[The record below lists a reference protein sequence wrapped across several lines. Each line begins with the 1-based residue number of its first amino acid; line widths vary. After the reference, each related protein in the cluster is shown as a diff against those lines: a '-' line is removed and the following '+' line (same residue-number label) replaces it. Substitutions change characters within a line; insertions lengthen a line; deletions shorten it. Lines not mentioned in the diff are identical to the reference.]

1 MGRTY
6 KQLSLEDRCE
16 IARLSA
22 NGGSI
27 RQIAAALDR
36 PPSTISRELK
46 RNRGASLGYKPGYAQ
61 QQMRARRWSGGRL
74 TREPDLRRAVLERLG
89 RGWSPEQVAGRLA
102 RERGRKVISHETIY
116 RFIYAQIRRTNDFS
130 WRRYLPRGKSK
141 RGIRGKKGGSPA
153 SFIEGRVSLAERPL
167 DVANRRIPGHWE
179 ADLMMFSKY
188 GQAILTVHE
197 RASRLL
203 FGIRIASKVARG
215 VARHLTRLFAALPQR
230 LRQTVTFDN
239 GTEFACHLAL
249 HSLSIQTFFCDPHA
263 PWQKGGIEN
272 AIGRMRRFIP
282 RKTDLDALPTR
293 RFRQMVAA
301 YNNTPR
307 KCLDFR
313 TPAEAF
319 SEVLHFECEST
330 SPPLPGRQNKK
341 AARSGGLSAVQSARS
356 LRVVAAAIV
365 AAVIEPIVVI
375 VGTKAIVVV
384 VVVVVVIVR
393 RLVVQAGA
401 RVVVAPTGADVVDA
415 GIARQVAAGLVVAP
429 RLAVT

>member
-6 KQLSLEDRCE
+6 KQLSLEERCE

-22 NGGSI
+22 NGSSI

-46 RNRGASLGYKPGYAQ
+46 RNRGAKLGYKPSYAQ

-74 TREPDLRRAVLERLG
+74 TREHDLRRAVMERLS

-102 RERGRKVISHETIY
+102 REHGRKVISYETIY

-130 WRRYLPRGKSK
+130 WRHYLPRGKSK
-141 RGIRGKKGGSPA
+141 RGIRRQKGGSPA
-153 SFIEGRVSLAERPL
+153 SFIEGRVSLANRPIEA
-167 DVANRRIPGHWE
+167 ANRSIPGHWE

-188 GQAILTVHE
+188 GQSVLTVHE
-197 RASRLL
+197 RTSRLL
-203 FGIRIASKVARG
+203 FGIRLASKLARG
-215 VARHLTRLFAALPQR
+215 VARHLTHLFAALPES

-249 HSLSIQTFFCDPHA
+249 HSLKIETFFCDPHA

-282 RKTDLDALPTR
+282 RKTDLATLPTR
-293 RFRQMVAA
+293 RFRQMIAA

-319 SEVLHFECEST
+319 SKVLRFECEST
-330 SPPLPGRQNKK
+330 SWLSPGRRGTWSHIL
-341 AARSGGLSAVQSARS
+341 ATDCV
-356 LRVVAAAIV
+356 RVMPSNFVPRKCRGCREGRVAAAPRALAQKGIC
-365 AAVIEPIVVI
+365 ASAKTTGTGGDHTGLPCAV
-375 VGTKAIVVV
+375 GY
-384 VVVVVVIVR
+384 
-393 RLVVQAGA
+393 
-401 RVVVAPTGADVVDA
+401 
-415 GIARQVAAGLVVAP
+415 GLYALSSVNQLLP
-429 RLAVT
+429 PLSLAKLSASLKT